1 MKKNKIDRSHCL
13 LLSNTMSKVFVVLAV
28 FVVFLFVSI
37 RPGTT
42 ECSLAVT
49 GPHLC
54 FNPLSVVRD
63 PDVDTVHPLENLNR
77 GKEIHEPC
85 ATITPACR
93 TNETVLGPALVSQR
107 TSGVS
112 LSFCC

>member
-13 LLSNTMSKVFVVLAV
+13 LLSKVFVLL
-28 FVVFLFVSI
+28 VVFLFVSL
-37 RPGTT
+37 RTGAA

-63 PDVDTVHPLENLNR
+63 PGVDAVHPLENLNKGR
-77 GKEIHEPC
+77 GIHEPC

-93 TNETVLGPALVSQR
+93 TDENVLGLALVSQR

>member
-13 LLSNTMSKVFVVLAV
+13 LLSKVFVLL
-28 FVVFLFVSI
+28 VVFLFVSI
-37 RPGTT
+37 RTGAA

-63 PDVDTVHPLENLNR
+63 PDEDGVQPLENL
-77 GKEIHEPC
+77 ISPFLDPC
-85 ATITPACR
+85 ACLRSEVWAR
-93 TNETVLGPALVSQR
+93 QA
-107 TSGVS
+107 GV
-112 LSFCC
+112 